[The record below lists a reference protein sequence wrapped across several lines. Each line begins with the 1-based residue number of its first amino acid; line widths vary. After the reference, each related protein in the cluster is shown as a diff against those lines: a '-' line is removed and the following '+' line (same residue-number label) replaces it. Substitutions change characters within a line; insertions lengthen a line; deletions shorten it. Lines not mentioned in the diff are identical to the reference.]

1 MLTEGTKKPTTV
13 YSEWFGKSVI
23 LLVAVRK
30 CHIPFPCSI
39 VGETSADVRVR
50 IEAGWEMDLRK
61 ELIVAVEEYA
71 VAPQEVRA
79 N

>member
-50 IEAGWEMDLRK
+50 AADVEAILIMLDIE
-61 ELIVAVEEYA
+61 
-71 VAPQEVRA
+71 
-79 N
+79 